1 MLYGVNSS
9 YGALGAWG
17 GAPDMP
23 FYPGGGAPAPNEWH
37 HLVLTYDGQ
46 SNQRS
51 IFVDGQLTNSEDDG
65 PIFNTHE
72 TDDSGLILPMVIGNQ
87 NESNGTRSDNLS
99 ADLSIAK
106 IKVHDLVL
114 TENDVLQSF
123 DEDKNQFGKGGPEI
137 ISFESSETQI
147 SPDDTITLSWEID
160 GAEKISIDNGVGD
173 VSNEEEVDVSI
184 EETTTFTITATDDAG
199 LSQTD
204 SILIIVSDGSALI
217 DIDLTGLDP
226 GPGSAWEL
234 MLVT

>member
-1 MLYGVNSS
+1 MESKRQHQYSRQIQKDLS
-9 YGALGAWG
+9 
-17 GAPDMP
+17 DI
-23 FYPGGGAPAPNEWH
+23 F
-37 HLVLTYDGQ
+37 
-46 SNQRS
+46 QRDTKH
-51 IFVDGQLTNSEDDG
+51 FFL
-65 PIFNTHE
+65 
-72 TDDSGLILPMVIGNQ
+72 
-87 NESNGTRSDNLS
+87 DNLVS
-99 ADLSIAK
+99 IIGVETASDLSIAK

-226 GPGSAWEL
+226 GPLQTIINQGSLAGDFEAEFDTPNIETIDGVNA
-234 MLVT
+234 VTLDGNNDWCIGGFCMVNGFNGLRHYTVISSYY

>member
-1 MLYGVNSS
+1 M
-9 YGALGAWG
+9 
-17 GAPDMP
+17 
-23 FYPGGGAPAPNEWH
+23 
-37 HLVLTYDGQ
+37 
-46 SNQRS
+46 
-51 IFVDGQLTNSEDDG
+51 
-65 PIFNTHE
+65 
-72 TDDSGLILPMVIGNQ
+72 
-87 NESNGTRSDNLS
+87 
-99 ADLSIAK
+99 
-106 IKVHDLVL
+106 
-114 TENDVLQSF
+114 
-123 DEDKNQFGKGGPEI
+123 
-137 ISFESSETQI
+137 
-147 SPDDTITLSWEID
+147 SWEID